1 MLSPC
6 GYRAPATKTK
16 ATAVSS
22 YKQGDPPP
30 DRWIDVYS
38 LAEPASAHPFESQRR
53 AAAIDMM
60 LQDTKLPAPPVAV
73 KPAPA
78 APPVAVKPPPP
89 TTAAPV
95 AVKPAPAAAPV
106 AVKSAPAAAAAPP
119 PPPGVETKLKRRL
132 TKGEIMSIIALKPEP
147 FPSADYL
154 DELAQF
160 EPPESIAEK
169 RRQHEE
175 DAAYFGDRDE
185 KYEAF
190 RQKVIRGLKEDGYY
204 EVDEDYIAAREKS
217 NQYAIKNA
225 RIPFSFLDPADLEG
239 MFATPEDHQRRLREG
254 CYRYR
259 PYVPDE
265 EDALL
270 ISYGDD
276 DYSMS
281 DDSGSDEE
289 DAGPPVDAN

>member
-1 MLSPC
+1 MAGEEEEEGEKWMLRPC
-6 GYRAPATKTK
+6 SYGARAIKRK

-30 DRWIDVYS
+30 EGWIDVYS
-38 LAEPASAHPFESQRR
+38 LAEPASAHPSESQRR
-53 AAAIDMM
+53 AAAIDKM
-60 LQDTKLPAPPVAV
+60 LQDAKLPAAPVSV

-78 APPVAVKPPPP
+78 
-89 TTAAPV
+89 AAPV

-106 AVKSAPAAAAAPP
+106 TVKPAPAAPP
-119 PPPGVETKLKRRL
+119 PPPGGGEIKLKRRL
-132 TKGEIMSIIALKPEP
+132 TKGEIKSIIALKPEP

-160 EPPESIAEK
+160 EPPEIIAEK

-175 DAAYFGDRDE
+175 DAAYFGDRDD

-190 RQKVIRGLKEDGYY
+190 RQKVTRGLKEDGYY

-225 RIPFSFLDPADLEG
+225 RIPFAFLDPADLEG
-239 MFATPEDHQRRLREG
+239 RFATPEDHQRRLREG
-254 CYRYR
+254 CYRR
-259 PYVPDE
+259 YVPDE

-281 DDSGSDEE
+281 DDSATASDEE
-289 DAGPPVDAN
+289 DTGPPVDAN